1 MTKTSLSVSTGLE
14 EPAPGRAVDHFRFSD
29 SDHWVGIDASELIPE
44 PLGPRNRDQSRA
56 RELGVAGG
64 SVAAKRLELV
74 AVSGVAVGVDSGRVE
89 APGWRAR
96 GPGPRSLGASKPTS
110 KSAGTIPSN
119 QKALLRLALGGK

>member
-56 RELGVAGG
+56 RVLVAGVA
-64 SVAAKRLELV
+64 VAAKRFELV

-96 GPGPRSLGASKPTS
+96 GPGPRSIGASKPTS
-110 KSAGTIPSN
+110 KSAGTSPSN